1 MVVLRFDGVHFSYAD
16 RPVLAGVSFEAEQGE
31 RLVILGPSG
40 SGKSTLLRL
49 VAGLDAPSA
58 GMISLHGRPA
68 SAGGRILIEP
78 QARRLSLVF
87 QDLALWPHM
96 VCDEQLHFMGPDLD
110 TAERKALL
118 RDVGLEDFGPRVA
131 AHMSGGER
139 QRLALARALA
149 AKPRILLLDEPFANL
164 DPRLRLELRRLLLDL
179 HRTHQVTMVYVTHV
193 LDDAL
198 ALADRIVVLNQGR
211 IEQTAPPEELYRRPQ
226 STFVATFVGKA
237 AIVSGTIEGN
247 EIRTPLG
254 GFSNPRSDLNETS
267 GIEVVLR
274 PEDIEAGQA
283 GQAGQEGVPA
293 KVAEVLF
300 VGDRYLVRALT
311 SWGPIWTYSATRPVP
326 GDTIAVRARR
336 GWPLERGDDQA
347 EFSHRGN

>member
-1 MVVLRFDGVHFSYAD
+1 MVLLRFDGVCFSYAD
-16 RPVLAGVSFEAEQGE
+16 RPVLTSVSFEAEQGE

-58 GMISLHGRPA
+58 GTISLHGRPA
-68 SAGGRILIEP
+68 SAEGRIIVEP

-96 VCDEQLHFMGPDLD
+96 VCDEQLHFMGPELD

-118 RDVGLEDFGPRVA
+118 RDVDLEDFGARLP

-149 AKPRILLLDEPFANL
+149 AKPQILLLDEPFANL
-164 DPRLRLELRRLLLDL
+164 DPTLRLELRRLLVDIHRL
-179 HRTHQVTMVYVTHV
+179 HRTHQLTIVYVTHD

-211 IEQTAPPEELYRRPQ
+211 IEQVAPPEELYRRPQ
-226 STFVATFVGKA
+226 SAFVATFVGKA
-237 AIVSGTIEGN
+237 AIVSGTLEGS
-247 EIRTPLG
+247 EIHTPLG
-254 GFSNPRSDLNETS
+254 DFTNPRSDLHDAS

-274 PEDIEAGQA
+274 PEDIEADA
-283 GQAGQEGVPA
+283 EGVA
-293 KVAEVLF
+293 AEVAEVIF

-311 SWGPIWTYSATRPVP
+311 SCGPIWTYSATRPVP
-326 GDTIAVRARR
+326 GDTLAVRARR
-336 GWPLERGDDQA
+336 GWPLQSKPVG
-347 EFSHRGN
+347 HRGN

>member
-1 MVVLRFDGVHFSYAD
+1 MVVLRFDGVHFSYAA

-49 VAGLDAPSA
+49 AAGLDAPTA

-68 SAGGRILIEP
+68 SADGRILLEP
-78 QARRLSLVF
+78 AARRLSLVF

-96 VCDEQLHFMGPDLD
+96 TCDEQLHFMGPELD
-110 TAERKALL
+110 AAERKALL
-118 RDVGLEDFGPRVA
+118 GDVGLEDFETRLP

-164 DPRLRLELRRLLLDL
+164 DPSLRLELRRLLVDL
-179 HRTHQVTMVYVTHV
+179 HRAHQVTMIYVTHN

-198 ALADRIVVLNQGR
+198 GLADRIVVLNQGS
-211 IEQTAPPEELYRRPQ
+211 IEQAAPPEELYRRPA
-226 STFVATFVGKA
+226 SAFVATFVGKA
-237 AIVSGTIEGN
+237 AIVAGTIEGS

-254 GFSNPRSDLNETS
+254 SFSNPRSDLHGAS

-274 PEDIEAGQA
+274 PEDIEAGRATQA
-283 GQAGQEGVPA
+283 TQEGVTA
-293 KVAEVLF
+293 EVAEVLF

-311 SWGPIWTYSATRPVP
+311 AWGPVWTFTGRFAMGLQIGHLPQVTPPEISLY
-326 GDTIAVRARR
+326 
-336 GWPLERGDDQA
+336 
-347 EFSHRGN
+347 

>member
-1 MVVLRFDGVHFSYAD
+1 MVVLRFEEVHFSYDD
-16 RPVLAGVSFEAEQGE
+16 RPVLAGVSFEAQQGE

-49 VAGLDAPSA
+49 IAGLDAP
-58 GMISLHGRPA
+58 GTGRISLHGNPA
-68 SAGGRILIEP
+68 SADGRILVEP
-78 QARRLSLVF
+78 QARHLSLVF

-96 VCDEQLHFMGPDLD
+96 VCDEQLHFMGPELD

-118 RDVGLEDFGPRVA
+118 RDVGLEDFGPRLP

-164 DPRLRLELRRLLLDL
+164 DPGLRLELRRLLVDIHRL
-179 HRTHQVTMVYVTHV
+179 HRTHQFTIVYVTHD

-198 ALADRIVVLNQGR
+198 ALADRIVVLNQGT
-211 IEQTAPPEELYRRPQ
+211 IEQVAPPEELYRRPQ
-226 STFVATFVGKA
+226 SAFVATFVGKA
-237 AIVSGTIEGN
+237 AIVSGTLAGR

-254 GFSNPRSDLNETS
+254 DFTNPRSDLNDAS
-267 GIEVVLR
+267 DIEVVLR
-274 PEDIEAGQA
+274 PEDIEAA
-283 GQAGQEGVPA
+283 TEGVA
-293 KVAEVLF
+293 AEVVEVLF

-311 SWGPIWTYSATRPVP
+311 SCGPFWTYSATRPVP
-326 GDTIAVRARR
+326 GATIVVRARH
-336 GWPLERGDDQA
+336 GWPLPSKR
-347 EFSHRGN
+347 N